1 MQQRIR
7 TGWRCCALLLMLGI
21 ASGSAVGQP
30 TVPDEPD
37 IIRQVWRTEDGLPHN
52 AMTAQAV
59 RAFTVQARRS
69 PA

>member
-37 IIRQVWRTEDGLPHN
+37 IIRQV
-52 AMTAQAV
+52 
-59 RAFTVQARRS
+59 
-69 PA
+69 